1 MVGLHGRS
9 RDELPNMLPG
19 AWAGA
24 DVGGVGRCPARSE
37 LMATRRATRIGDE
50 TLLTR
55 AGGVPR
61 VGMGGAGCRDR
72 GLGGLVAGWD
82 ARVLTASGSLLSQG
96 DGG

>member
-1 MVGLHGRS
+1 
-9 RDELPNMLPG
+9 MLPG

-37 LMATRRATRIGDE
+37 LMATRCATRIGDE

-55 AGGVPR
+55 ADGVRR

-82 ARVLTASGSLLSQG
+82 ARVLTASGRRRLPCRSGRSG
-96 DGG
+96 PGSCGPAG

>member
-1 MVGLHGRS
+1 MAWPASTGGHEMSCQICCRALGPER
-9 RDELPNMLPG
+9 M
-19 AWAGA
+19 WAG
-24 DVGGVGRCPARSE
+24 VGQCPARSE
-37 LMATRRATRIGDE
+37 LMATRRAMRIGDE

-82 ARVLTASGSLLSQG
+82 ARVLTASATFLKGCI
-96 DGG
+96 